1 MSTGINET
9 SDVTDVE
16 SDDEEARKAAAP
28 AIVVTGPRVAPRLP
42 TNRNV
47 G

>member
-9 SDVTDVE
+9 SDAAKIE
-16 SDDEEARKAAAP
+16 ADDTEAREAAAP
-28 AIVVTGPRVAPRLP
+28 AVVVTGPRTAPRLP
-42 TNRNV
+42 ANRNV